1 MDALLHWDFSP
12 GRAVAAQ
19 VRRRFGC
26 PVHFSPSP
34 LAKEFFLVASF
45 SSASFPLNEDSVGLA
60 LQCCIGGDCAGLRVF
75 KLSDRRF
82 RFSVFSNKVG
92 HFIYGLKDKIWP
104 DFIYHFRLYRG
115 DTSGFLFHG
124 GNSTWFSSDHNLE
137 VAQRS
142 PTRLNLNLSVI
153 ADSAS
158 RDPFSSAKELVKF
171 GVSRD
176 ESSFIPC
183 NVSTSRRS
191 SSAINFGNF
200 SVQWDDN
207 LETLDF
213 SKKVFIGSNCARILC
228 SRLPIL
234 TLEIMEDQRQAG
246 YTNEEIMQNLKIPFI
261 PPKSVSFQFIGRCY
275 KCGLRDHLRPQ
286 CPGICAGCQSL
297 GRKCSVCVGAKV
309 HTGPAINGNSNK
321 PKKKIWRIKQVQQSR
336 KKLKHLPN
344 RYGSLKGIRQGKIF
358 LPRQK

>member
-12 GRAVAAQ
+12 GRAVADQ
-19 VRRRFGC
+19 VCQCFGC

-34 LAKEFFLVASF
+34 LVKEFFLVASF
-45 SSASFPLNEDSVGLA
+45 SSASFPFNEESVGSA
-60 LQCCIGGDCAGLRVF
+60 LQCCIGGDCSGLRIF

-92 HFIYGLKDKIWP
+92 HFIYGHKDKIWP
-104 DFIYHFRLYRG
+104 DYICHFRLYRG

-213 SKKVFIGSNCARILC
+213 SKKVFIGSDCARIVC

-246 YTNEEIMQNLKIPFI
+246 YNKEEIMHNLKIPFL
-261 PPKSVSFQFIGRCY
+261 PPKDVSFQFIG
-275 KCGLRDHLRPQ
+275 
-286 CPGICAGCQSL
+286 
-297 GRKCSVCVGAKV
+297 
-309 HTGPAINGNSNK
+309 
-321 PKKKIWRIKQVQQSR
+321 
-336 KKLKHLPN
+336 
-344 RYGSLKGIRQGKIF
+344 
-358 LPRQK
+358 